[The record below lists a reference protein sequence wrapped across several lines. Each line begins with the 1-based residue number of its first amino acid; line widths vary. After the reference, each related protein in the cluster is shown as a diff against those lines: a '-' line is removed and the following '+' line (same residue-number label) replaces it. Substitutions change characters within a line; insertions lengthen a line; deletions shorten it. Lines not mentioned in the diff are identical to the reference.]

1 MAINRGTRKAA
12 FVHMVETFSMLGVL
26 GGAGWGIY
34 ETLGATP
41 FDMMMNAIRTGLF
54 GFIGGTIVGAVLG
67 ALAVLYMTIFS

>member
-1 MAINRGTRKAA
+1 MI
-12 FVHMVETFSMLGVL
+12 ETFSMLGIL

-41 FDMMMNAIRTGLF
+41 FDMLMNVIRTGIF

-67 ALAVLYMTIFS
+67 VLAVLYVTIFN